1 MNTNISNGHFIL
13 IRMGSRAV
21 EMRNFYATLR
31 ALLDVLEIF
40 VGKSPSDKLG
50 RQILD

>member
-1 MNTNISNGHFIL
+1 
-13 IRMGSRAV
+13 MGSRAV
-21 EMRNFYATLR
+21 EMRKFYATLR